1 MRNKIDGE
9 SESRKRKTQEL
20 QSLIN
25 EKKMELE
32 RLQKEYDLLLK
43 VTDEQKLLIDKLTN
57 NES

>member
-1 MRNKIDGE
+1 MRNKIEGE
-9 SESRKRKTQEL
+9 GENRKKKAQEF

-32 RLQKEYDLLLK
+32 RLQAEYESLLR
-43 VTDEQKLLIDKLTN
+43 VTSEQKLLIDKLSN